1 MNDQIDIAKHPFGLG
16 GGVIISGSVSMQV
29 KGFVYY
35 PIQNTNATLVI
46 SNLANGNNLSASF
59 SAGIPIYGYI
69 TEVTQSSG
77 IAIVYSGSSPIP
89 RY

>member
-1 MNDQIDIAKHPFGLG
+1 MNDQVDISKHPFGLG
-16 GGVIISGSVSMQV
+16 GGIILSGSVQVQV

-35 PIQNTNATLVI
+35 PLQTTSAKLVI
-46 SNLANGNNLSASF
+46 SNLTNGSNFSASF
-59 SAGIPIYGYI
+59 TAGIPIYGYI

-77 IAIVYSGSSPIP
+77 IAILYSGSSPIP

>member
-1 MNDQIDIAKHPFGLG
+1 MNDQIDISKHPFGLG
-16 GGVIISGSVSMQV
+16 GGVILSGSVQMQV

-35 PIQNTNATLVI
+35 PLQTTSAKLVI
-46 SNLANGNNLSASF
+46 PNLTNGNSLSASF
-59 SAGIPIYGYI
+59 TAGIPVYGAI

-77 IAIVYSGSSPIP
+77 IAIIYSGSSPIP

>member
-1 MNDQIDIAKHPFGLG
+1 MNDQVDIAKHPFGLG
-16 GGVIISGSVSMQV
+16 GGIIISGSAQISL

-35 PIQNTNATLVI
+35 PIQTTSAKLVI
-46 SNLANGNNLSASF
+46 NNLQNGNNFSSSF
-59 SAGIPIYGYI
+59 TAGIPIYGAI

>member
-16 GGVIISGSVSMQV
+16 GGIILSGSVQISGQ
-29 KGFVYY
+29 GFVYY
-35 PIQNTNATLVI
+35 PIQSTIAKLVI
-46 SNLANGNNLSASF
+46 SNLTNGSSLSTSF
-59 SAGIPIYGYI
+59 SAGIPIYGAI

-77 IAIVYSGSSPIP
+77 IAILYSGSVSFP